1 MYLDSAPD
9 AKSKL
14 EVIFEKKVAEESLK
28 PLFSVIQGLMRFK
41 PEDRI
46 SASQALKLVRAI
58 RRQSNEID
66 DDEEGNKNEE
76 A

>member
-1 MYLDSAPD
+1 M
-9 AKSKL
+9 
-14 EVIFEKKVAEESLK
+14 K

-41 PEDRI
+41 SEDSI

-58 RRQSNEID
+58 RRQSNESD
-66 DDEEGNKNEE
+66 DDEEKGNKNEE